1 MDNGERRVLTESQ
14 LEQSAAAAKKAAQ
27 ALQILN
33 NDIKNQALKAIYQA
47 LQDRAAEIYRA
58 NQQDLERAA
67 EQKLPDPLVKR
78 LYLDRHKLDVLK
90 EGISG
95 LLKMPDPAGQIKLAE
110 QLDQDL
116 NLYRVT
122 CPIGVL
128 AVIFEARPDALVQ
141 IAALAVK
148 SGNAVI
154 MKGGTEALATNRA
167 LADILSAACHGILP
181 EGWLHLIEAREEVDR
196 LLALDQYIDLI
207 IPRGSNAFVQ
217 YIMSH
222 TRIPVLGHADG
233 VCHTYLAADVDPL
246 LARRV
251 VIDAKTQYVSVCNAT
266 ETLLF
271 DQALTQTLMPE
282 LLTDLINK
290 GVSLSAD
297 AATAALLPAFDFA
310 PVKNWHYEYLDL
322 ALSVKAVPDTEAAI
336 RHINTYGSHHTD
348 AILTRDQTRAEHF
361 MQAVDSA
368 NVFWNCST
376 RFSDGFRYGFGAEV
390 GVSTSKLHARGP
402 VGLDGLMTYK
412 YKLYGKGQIVADY
425 SEGRSHFTHQPLPP
439 DQAPQV

>member
-1 MDNGERRVLTESQ
+1 MDNGETRVLTEGQ
-14 LEQSAAAAKKAAQ
+14 LEQTAAAAQKAAQ

-33 NDIKNQALKAIYQA
+33 NETKNQALRAVNQA
-47 LQDRAAEIYRA
+47 LQDHAEEIYQA
-58 NQQDLERAA
+58 NRRDLARAA
-67 EQKLPDPLVKR
+67 EQHLPEPLVKR
-78 LYLDRHKLDVLK
+78 LYLDSHKLDVLE
-90 EGISG
+90 EGICG

-116 NLYRVT
+116 NLYRVS

-154 MKGGTEALATNRA
+154 MKGGTEALSTNRA
-167 LADILSAACHGILP
+167 LADILTAACRGILP
-181 EGWLHLIEAREEVDR
+181 DGWLHLIEAREEVDR

-233 VCHTYLAADVDPL
+233 VCHTYLAADADPS

-251 VIDAKTQYVSVCNAT
+251 VMDAKTQYVSVCNAT

-271 DQALTQTLMPE
+271 DQSLARTLMPE
-282 LLTDLINK
+282 LLTELINK
-290 GVSLSAD
+290 GVRLSAD
-297 AATAALLPAFDFA
+297 AETGALLPAFDFK
-310 PVKNWHYEYLDL
+310 PVKDWHYEYLDM

-336 RHINTYGSHHTD
+336 KHINTYGSHHTD
-348 AILTRDQTRAEHF
+348 AIITGDQTRAEHF

-390 GVSTSKLHARGP
+390 GVSTSKIHARGP
-402 VGLDGLMTYK
+402 VGLEGLMTYK

-425 SEGRSHFTHQPLPP
+425 SEGRSHFTHCPLPL
-439 DQAPQV
+439 DQEPHA